1 MLSVAY
7 FSRVKATRYTFKN
20 DQCGYFVEKSLKQD
34 RGETRVPSQTAT
46 GMADGNSRSITEA
59 RLPIYLENNN
69 VWIF

>member
-20 DQCGYFVEKSLKQD
+20 DQCGYFVERSLKRN
-34 RGETRVPSQTAT
+34 RGESRDHSQTAI

-69 VWIF
+69 VGIF